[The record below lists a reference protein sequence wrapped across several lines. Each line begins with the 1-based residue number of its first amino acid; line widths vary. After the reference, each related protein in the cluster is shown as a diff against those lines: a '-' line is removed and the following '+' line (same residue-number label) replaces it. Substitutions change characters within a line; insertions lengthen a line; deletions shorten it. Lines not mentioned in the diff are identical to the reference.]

1 MAEITP
7 AAGDDAAAAVGREAT
22 TGENADALMRSL
34 RSSRRRRAKA
44 REGGG
49 DGAQEPGS
57 VQRV

>member
-44 REGGG
+44 AATEHRNR
-49 DGAQEPGS
+49 AVCS
-57 VQRV
+57 VSS